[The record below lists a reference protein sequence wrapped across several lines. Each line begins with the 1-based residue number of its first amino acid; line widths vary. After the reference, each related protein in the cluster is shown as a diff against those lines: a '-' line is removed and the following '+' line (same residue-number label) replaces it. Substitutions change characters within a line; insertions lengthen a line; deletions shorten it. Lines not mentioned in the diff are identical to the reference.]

1 MAAVRT
7 LSKYR
12 LVRTAAALL
21 ITATTAVLNGCGAQQ
36 YERRLA
42 ETTRYFDHLDLV
54 ESNLNQAWSSGP
66 VTKFRTPK
74 QYRLVNPP
82 TEPGAPDLRQPTYA
96 MLTLPGLVG
105 AWEAPL
111 LVDGQADRIT
121 GYIYVLSNFE
131 YWADSEKWRLAGQ
144 FNQDVSAAI
153 AQALGVAAPK
163 PEQWGEERLPRNPE
177 FEKQKTFSTIT
188 LPPPMPINGVQM
200 DFTLYLQQAGDIQ
213 VVVLLATPKNVGA
226 QEKLNERMEMALS
239 SLSISSTK
247 PTNAQGT
254 KGAASGAS
262 F

>member
-1 MAAVRT
+1 MAAART
-7 LSKYR
+7 LPKNRVVHSAAVTA
-12 LVRTAAALL
+12 LVAV
-21 ITATTAVLNGCGAQQ
+21 AVLSGCGAQE

-54 ESNLNQAWSSGP
+54 ESNLNPAWSSGP

-82 TEPGAPDLRQPTYA
+82 TEPGAPDLRQPPYA

-111 LVDGQADRIT
+111 SVDGQADRVT

-153 AQALGVAAPK
+153 AQALGVAPPK

-177 FEKQKTFSTIT
+177 FEQQKTYSTIT
-188 LPPPMPINGVQM
+188 LAPPMPINGVPM

-213 VVVLLATPKNVGA
+213 VIVMLATPKNVGA
-226 QEKLNERMEMALS
+226 LEKLNERIEMALS
-239 SLSISSTK
+239 SLPVSSTK

-254 KGAASGAS
+254 KGATSGAS